1 MADEPTGTGA
11 PAATTSEPQAGA
23 STTADPKPQAG
34 AATSPQAGESIS
46 LDTKK
51 KLDKENL
58 QLRRERDDFAKKLKA
73 LEDAQLSETERLT
86 KELAELKDQQATWLV
101 EKRERDTRD
110 AVIEAASDEKVG
122 ARNPRA
128 IYRLIRDDLEFDDS
142 GKVQNLDDCI
152 KKAKAEYPELFGKA
166 NGMTGSVNGG
176 AGGRGNAPPQDMNAV
191 IRARMR
197 GHA

>member
-1 MADEPTGTGA
+1 MADESTGTGA
-11 PAATTSEPQAGA
+11 PAATTTEPQAGA
-23 STTADPKPQAG
+23 STTSDPKPQAG
-34 AATSPQAGESIS
+34 APTVPATDGMS
-46 LDTKK
+46 LETKK

-58 QLRRERDDFAKKLKA
+58 QLRRERDEFAKKLQEFENAK
-73 LEDAQLSETERLT
+73 LSETERLT
-86 KELAELKDQQATWLV
+86 KRLKELEDREATWLV

-128 IYRLIRDDLEFDDS
+128 VYRLIKDDLEFDES
-142 GKVQNLDDCI
+142 GKVQNLKAAI
-152 KKAKAEYPELFGKA
+152 EKAKADFPELFGKA
-166 NGMTGSVNGG
+166 AGGGAGSVNGG

-191 IRARMR
+191 LRAKLQ